1 MATIRPATRADLPA
15 AVELLHAH
23 LPGWP
28 AGDGLLD
35 FLSATLID
43 HPWADE
49 ELPSLVATADDGAI
63 VGFIGSQVR
72 RLRLGDR
79 ELRGVCP
86 SHLVVAEESRAGAA
100 GVLLLRRLLTGG
112 QDLTFSDQATNV
124 VTRIWRALG
133 GYVDHARSCDWML
146 LLRPG
151 RWLGGNTV
159 SAFRGGLTRESVP
172 VAALPFQAAG
182 RRILKRDIPELSP
195 EVTGM
200 DATAAAILEYL
211 PELTRDA
218 RLRVAYDESH
228 LEHLFA
234 QIDAFFPSPL
244 VRRVVCRDD
253 QPIGWYAYVLR
264 PGDTSRVLNLTM
276 LENEG
281 DAVLA
286 ELVDHAR
293 ANGSTA
299 LAGRLEPHLAWPL
312 RRRLAVMGLAR
323 QPVIHTHDLELRALL
338 ATSSSLLTQLDSEW
352 FITGD
357 WTVS

>member
-1 MATIRPATRADLPA
+1 
-15 AVELLHAH
+15 
-23 LPGWP
+23 
-28 AGDGLLD
+28 
-35 FLSATLID
+35 
-43 HPWADE
+43 
-49 ELPSLVATADDGAI
+49 
-63 VGFIGSQVR
+63 
-72 RLRLGDR
+72 
-79 ELRGVCP
+79 
-86 SHLVVAEESRAGAA
+86 
-100 GVLLLRRLLTGG
+100 
-112 QDLTFSDQATNV
+112 
-124 VTRIWRALG
+124 
-133 GYVDHARSCDWML
+133 
-146 LLRPG
+146 
-151 RWLGGNTV
+151 
-159 SAFRGGLTRESVP
+159 
-172 VAALPFQAAG
+172 
-182 RRILKRDIPELSP
+182 
-195 EVTGM
+195 M
-200 DATAAAILEYL
+200 DATAPAILEHL

-218 RLRVAYDESH
+218 RLRVAYDEPH

-244 VRRVVCRDD
+244 VRRVVRRDD
-253 QPIGWYAYVLR
+253 RPIGWYAYVLR
-264 PGDTSRVLNLTM
+264 PGDTSRVLNLTV

-293 ANGSTA
+293 AHGSTA